1 MNDLTLKGIS
11 GNKKAYIGKKIHKPM
26 KPVRILGKGLTIEAD
41 SQSLMNNNML
51 VVGST
56 GTGKSRSIVSPTLE
70 AATTESFIVV
80 DTKRSLYDLHRDSLI
95 RKGYRVHVLDLVD
108 DIKESST
115 CGYNPFDF
123 VRLEDGGRY
132 AKTDDIKSL
141 VDLVAADEDFRDS
154 RDPYWS
160 IAAKDTITMC
170 TALCCRLLP
179 PEEHTLEYVSK
190 ILNLVGRPEFELLI
204 SEAAKDDPECLE
216 VKIFESIQST
226 GKTERMMHSIVA
238 IAQTV
243 LSQYLFD
250 GIEDLYNR
258 PDRIDF
264 EELQRHKTAL
274 FLNISDHDDSRNPL
288 VRLFMSQAIN
298 NLIDIADR
306 RKDRKLRRPVH
317 IIADDAGNYVIP
329 GLHRKMNVFRSR
341 QIYITILFQSID
353 QAKKYGVEWTSIIAN
368 CSILIFLGSNE
379 LETNRYFAEVS
390 NLPLEQLQLMPI
402 QDELIC
408 FQGREARIVKKFI
421 ADDFKPIACLDDLE
435 EHNEREAGIEKISED
450 LKEVC

>member
-1 MNDLTLKGIS
+1 MNNITLQGIS
-11 GNKKAYIGKKIHKPM
+11 GNKKAYVGKKIHKAR

-41 SQSLMNNNML
+41 SQSLMNNNMC
-51 VVGST
+51 VIGST
-56 GTGKSRSIVSPTLE
+56 GTGKSRSIVGPTLE
-70 AATTESFIVV
+70 NATSESFIVV
-80 DTKRSLYDLHRDSLI
+80 DSKRNLYDLHKKSLI
-95 RKGYRVHVLDLVD
+95 EKGYRVHVIDLVD
-108 DIKESST
+108 IKSST

-123 VRLEDGGRY
+123 IRFVDDGRF

-141 VDLVAADEDFRDS
+141 VDLVEADEDFRDS

-170 TALCCRLLP
+170 TALCCHLLP

-204 SEAAKDDPECLE
+204 SEAAKDNPECLE
-216 VKIFESIQST
+216 VKMYEAVKST
-226 GKTERMMHSIVA
+226 GKTERMMHSVNA
-238 IAQTV
+238 VAQTV

-258 PDRIDF
+258 PDRINF
-264 EELQRHKTAL
+264 EELQRYKTAL

-317 IIADDAGNYVIP
+317 IIADDAGNYTIP

-368 CSILIFLGSNE
+368 CSILILLGSNE
-379 LETNRYFAEVS
+379 LETIRYFAETANKPV
-390 NLPLEQLQLMPI
+390 EQLQMMPI

-408 FQGREARIVKKFI
+408 FQGREARIVKKYI

-435 EHNEREAGIEKISED
+435 EHLEHEAGIEKISED

>member
-1 MNDLTLKGIS
+1 MSDITIKGIS
-11 GNKKAYIGKKIHKPM
+11 GNKRAHLGNRIHKPK
-26 KPVRILGKGLTIEAD
+26 KPVRILGKGFTIEAD

-95 RKGYRVHVLDLVD
+95 RKGYHVHVIDLVN
-108 DIKESST
+108 IKSSS

-123 VRLEDGGRY
+123 VRLEDGGRF
-132 AKTDDIKSL
+132 AKTDDIKAL
-141 VDLVAADEDFRDS
+141 IDLVVPDSEFRDS
-154 RDPYWS
+154 KDPYWS
-160 IAAKDTITMC
+160 IAAKDTVTM
-170 TALCCRLLP
+170 TAALCCHLLP
-179 PEEHTLEYVSK
+179 QEEHTLEYVGK
-190 ILNLVGRPEFELLI
+190 ILNLVGRPEFDMLI
-204 SEAAKDDPECLE
+204 SEAEKDDPECLE
-216 VKIFESIQST
+216 VKMYEAVRST
-226 GKTERMMHSIVA
+226 GKTERMMHSVNA
-238 IAQTV
+238 VAQTV

-250 GIEDLYNR
+250 DIEELYSR
-258 PDRIDF
+258 PDRINF
-264 EELQRHKTAL
+264 EEFQRHKTAL

-306 RKDRKLRRPVH
+306 QKEHKLRRPVH
-317 IIADDAGNYVIP
+317 IIADDAGNYTIP

-368 CSILIFLGSNE
+368 CSILILLGSNE
-379 LETNRYFAEVS
+379 LETIRYFAETANKPV
-390 NLPLEQLQLMPI
+390 EQLQMMPI

-408 FQGREARIVKKFI
+408 FQGREARIVKKYI
-421 ADDFKPIACLDDLE
+421 ADDFKSIACLDDLE
-435 EHNEREAGIEKISED
+435 ENLEHEAGIEKISED